1 MYAAYDA
8 LSPGMQQLLDGLRAV
23 NVYAL
28 LTDDGLVLIDTGL
41 GNKEDAKFMDIYGVE
56 NAGIGAGTT
65 VGPGSLVT
73 RGDTVPAATRW
84 LGNPI
89 TTWR

>member
-1 MYAAYDA
+1 MSMDEVWIDA
-8 LSPGMQQLLDGLRAV
+8 GATLGPNGIILPG
-23 NVYAL
+23 
-28 LTDDGLVLIDTGL
+28 
-41 GNKEDAKFMDIYGVE
+41 
-56 NAGIGAGTT
+56 AGIGAGTT

-89 TTWR
+89 TTWG

>member
-1 MYAAYDA
+1 MAGVSIDEGAT
-8 LSPGMQQLLDGLRAV
+8 LGSNGIILPG
-23 NVYAL
+23 
-28 LTDDGLVLIDTGL
+28 
-41 GNKEDAKFMDIYGVE
+41 
-56 NAGIGAGTT
+56 AGIGAGTT

-89 TTWR
+89 TTWD